1 MLKTGL
7 PQSSSTSFIFQWPPL
22 SGPTRSIFPAFFNSA
37 ICFSIAFT
45 ETPVESASSSMVTEA
60 SADISASIFSL
71 LFSLLFSL
79 PLWAVFRIVCAETLT
94 DLKSVTVKIETV
106 QNSVSGKK
114 ALTFLLPL
122 LKLLFNPPAHIWFV
136 CPYAPGGTI
145 RFGYMTYSGID
156 ERLRFRE
163 NTPWRSSPIMATPTA
178 G

>member
-7 PQSSSTSFIFQWPPL
+7 PQSSSTSFIFQWLPL

-71 LFSLLFSL
+71 LFSL

-94 DLKSVTVKIETV
+94 GLKSVTVKIETV
-106 QNSVSGKK
+106 QNSVSGEKV
-114 ALTFLLPL
+114 LTFLLPGL
-122 LKLLFNPPAHIWFV
+122 PQH
-136 CPYAPGGTI
+136 
-145 RFGYMTYSGID
+145 GIHQD
-156 ERLRFRE
+156 WLPNLILVLAIVRK
-163 NTPWRSSPIMATPTA
+163 
-178 G
+178 